1 MQILQESICLRVVFN
16 KVADHQNCNFIKKKT
31 SKMMFFFD
39 FCKKFKNIFWENLY
53 RWLLFGFICK
63 FWDVFQNTS
72 FIEHLWETS
81 YLMLQPAN
89 TVKIYF
95 TGAFQT
101 LQTFCTRTRS
111 SHSKAFIHVK
121 SIFVKKL
128 IHNEVARCQPA
139 SLW

>member
-1 MQILQESICLRVVFN
+1 
-16 KVADHQNCNFIKKKT
+16 
-31 SKMMFFFD
+31 
-39 FCKKFKNIFWENLY
+39 
-53 RWLLFGFICK
+53 
-63 FWDVFQNTS
+63 
-72 FIEHLWETS
+72 
-81 YLMLQPAN
+81 MLQPAN

-139 SLW
+139 SL